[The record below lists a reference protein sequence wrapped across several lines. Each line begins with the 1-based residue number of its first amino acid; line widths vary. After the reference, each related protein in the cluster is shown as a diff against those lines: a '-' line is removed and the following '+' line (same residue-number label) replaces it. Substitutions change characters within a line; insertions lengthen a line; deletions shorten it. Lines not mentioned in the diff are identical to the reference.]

1 MKNSV
6 YRCIIVDDE
15 PKAVELLQDSISE
28 LYVNVE
34 IAETFNSWKPAL
46 QAMKTNDYDIVFL
59 DISMPQKNGM
69 DLLALVPELKSEVI
83 FVTAHSEHAIDA
95 FGFGATGY
103 VLKPINDTLLYK
115 TINKAIERIN
125 HKRAALTGSAI
136 IPSANN
142 KIGIP
147 SQKGIDYIDV
157 DDILYFEAVNRYTSV
172 VIKNDKMLSSYS
184 IGKYRPMLDGFSF
197 CQVHRSYIV
206 NLKYVKRYEHPG
218 TLYMS
223 NGITI
228 PVSRQNKDELNRMMN
243 ERKHVGQ

>member
-1 MKNSV
+1 MINMK
-6 YRCIIVDDE
+6 YKCLIIDDE
-15 PKAVELLQDSISE
+15 PKAIELLKDSITE
-28 LYVNVE
+28 LYENIEVV
-34 IAETFNSWKPAL
+34 ATFNDWKPAL
-46 QAMKTNDYDIVFL
+46 QALKSNTADMVFL

-69 DLLALVPELKSEVI
+69 DLLALVPDLKSEVI

-125 HKRAALTGSAI
+125 HKIAAAAGASVQ
-136 IPSANN
+136 SQNNN

-157 DDILYFEAVNRYTSV
+157 NDILYLESINRYTSV
-172 VIKNDKMLSSYS
+172 VLANDKLLSSYS

-197 CQVHRSYIV
+197 CQVHRSFIV
-206 NLKYVKRYEHPG
+206 NLKHVKRYEHPG
-218 TLYMS
+218 TLHMS
-223 NGITI
+223 NGVAI
-228 PVSRQNKDELNRMMN
+228 PVSRQNKDELNKMMN
-243 ERKHVGQ
+243 EK

>member
-1 MKNSV
+1 MINDK

-15 PKAVELLQDSISE
+15 PKAVELLMDSIE
-28 LYVNVE
+28 DLYEN
-34 IAETFNSWKPAL
+34 IETVASYNNWKPAL
-46 QAMKTNDYDIVFL
+46 QAMRMQDYDIVFL

-95 FGFGATGY
+95 FNFGATGY

-125 HKRAALTGSAI
+125 HKRAALAGVAVQTHS
-136 IPSANN
+136 SD

-147 SQKGIDYIDV
+147 SQKGVDYIDV
-157 DDILYFEAVNRYTSV
+157 NDILYLESVNRYTAVMTKS
-172 VIKNDKMLSSYS
+172 DKLLSSYS
-184 IGKYRPMLDGFSF
+184 IGKYKPMLDGLLF
-197 CQVHRSYIV
+197 CQVHRSFIV

-218 TLYMS
+218 TLHMI
-223 NGITI
+223 NGVAI

-243 ERKHVGQ
+243 ERK